1 MRELLIISAIFA
13 LLAFAMLV
21 KAARHTWHI
30 EVLKQ
35 QHDGEQ

>member
-1 MRELLIISAIFA
+1 MREVLIVSALFA
-13 LLAFAMLV
+13 VLAIALLV

-35 QHDGEQ
+35 QRDAER

>member
-1 MRELLIISAIFA
+1 MRTELLIVSVLFG

-35 QHDGEQ
+35 QRKD

>member
-1 MRELLIISAIFA
+1 MRTELLVVSILFG
-13 LLAFAMLV
+13 LLAIAMLV

-35 QHDGEQ
+35 QRKD

>member
-1 MRELLIISAIFA
+1 MRELLIISAIFGA
-13 LLAFAMLV
+13 LAFALLV

-35 QHDGEQ
+35 QRKD

>member
-1 MRELLIISAIFA
+1 MRTELLIVSILFA

-35 QHDGEQ
+35 QRKD